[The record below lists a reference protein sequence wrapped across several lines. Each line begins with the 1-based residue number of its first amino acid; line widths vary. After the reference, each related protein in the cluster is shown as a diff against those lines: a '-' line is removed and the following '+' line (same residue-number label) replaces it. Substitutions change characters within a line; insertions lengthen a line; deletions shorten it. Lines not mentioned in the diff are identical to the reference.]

1 MALSPKFNVSQRC
14 KDSVMVFKDT
24 TGDYDA
30 SKNAGGYG
38 SPNIARSGVDSTT
51 IEIKAP
57 DGRYYKTLGYNT
69 DLLLYSTDYLFT
81 AKDTEKYIKAH
92 EFISYRREAKP
103 VTITGTAGELFTV
116 YFTDGVTG
124 NVKITIQNGS
134 TTTAGTISSTTASE
148 VTVKIANG
156 LSTVTQIATL
166 LETHDAV
173 SNVKTSGS
181 AYSQGSKTIIESTD
195 GADYVTKGQLASFV
209 TGCYD
214 FRYRVFDGRLTPSS
228 SLTEGDL
235 YVVHT
240 ADPGEYVTYN
250 NVNYFMNETIRATS
264 VSSWTR
270 SNANVLLA
278 KLEAETKTTFSY
290 YCSITDKIK
299 EMILQDHHVR
309 CDKSCD
315 FVQALSIFETELSA
329 ALVSLEREQE
339 DCACDS
345 LSDLEKLINAFMAR
359 CC

>member
-57 DGRYYKTLGYNT
+57 DGKYYKTIGYNS
-69 DLLLYSTDYLFT
+69 DLELWSSDYLFT

-103 VTITGTAGELFTV
+103 VTITGTAGESFTV
-116 YFTDGVTG
+116 YFTDGADG
-124 NVKITIQNGS
+124 NVKIIIQNGS
-134 TTTAGTISSTTASE
+134 TTAAGTISSTTDSE
-148 VTVKIANG
+148 VTVKIISG
-156 LSTVTQIATL
+156 ITTVTQIATL

-173 SNVKTSGS
+173 SNVTTSGS
-181 AYSQGSKTIIESTD
+181 AYSQGSQTIIESTD
-195 GADYVTKGQLASFV
+195 GVDYVSKGQLANFD
-209 TGCYD
+209 TGCYQ

-235 YVVHT
+235 YVVHS
-240 ADPGEYVTYN
+240 ADAGDHAIYN
-250 NVNYFMNETIRATS
+250 GVNYFHNETIRATS

-270 SNANVLLA
+270 NDSSVMLA
-278 KLEAETKTTFSY
+278 KLEAETETTFSY